1 MSHIG
6 KNIKKIRTV
15 KNISQAVFAEK
26 FDLGRASVGA
36 YEEGRSEP
44 KIETIIAIAQEYS
57 ISIDVLLTKELTI
70 DELLHFDIA
79 SKKFEQSRRQSPPP
93 ADDVL
98 NARQRTAFVP
108 RHKALEYV
116 VSYKSRDFIDGL
128 PWVYIPTELKGEDT
142 RAFELAGSEMEYN
155 HNGLHHGDILF
166 CENTQMAKN
175 ELKRERV
182 YVVVTKEG
190 IFCSRLQDL
199 HTKQLTFISDD
210 PNYLPREVMR
220 ENILEVWRVRGAY
233 STYLNPPKTI
243 EEKVLKLEKAV
254 EELSRK
260 LNV

>member
-1 MSHIG
+1 MSFIG

-15 KNISQAVFAEK
+15 KNISQAMFAEK

-44 KIETIIAIAQEYS
+44 KIDTIIAIAQEYS

-70 DELLHFDIA
+70 DELLHFDIV
-79 SKKFEQSRRQSPPP
+79 SKKFEQSRLQSPPP
-93 ADDVL
+93 SNDVL
-98 NARQRTAFVP
+98 NAQHRTAYVP

-116 VSYKSRDFIDGL
+116 VSHKSRDFIEGL
-128 PWVYIPTELKGEDT
+128 AWVYIPTEMKGDNT

-166 CENTQMAKN
+166 CENTLMEKN
-175 ELKRERV
+175 ELKRDRV
-182 YVVVTKEG
+182 YVVVTREG
-190 IFCSRLQDL
+190 ISCRRLHDLNSR
-199 HTKQLTFISDD
+199 QLTFITDD
-210 PNYLPREVMR
+210 PNYNPREISR
-220 ENILEVWRVRGAY
+220 EDILEVWRVRGAY

-260 LNV
+260 LNS